1 MIRVLEL
8 AIISIVLAAAVVL
21 GFLYLKTMV
30 STGQEVQK
38 LRQVLQELETTF
50 VYLRPVRYRICLRI
64 ATVETANTTLIIDG
78 EVIVVEHVVKIY
90 IGNTHYDCIWYRP
103 WLCFNIYEM
112 CGIID
117 LSRLGDRYYILH
129 RDVLCSYVN
138 VWVEKYG
145 NIQIVHIS

>member
-8 AIISIVLAAAVVL
+8 AIICTVLAAAVVL

-50 VYLRPVRYRICLRI
+50 VYLRPVKYHVCLRV
-64 ATVETANTTLIIDG
+64 AAVETANSTIVLDG
-78 EVIVVEHVVKIY
+78 KVLVVRHVVKIH
-90 IGNTHYDCIWYRP
+90 IGNLHCTCTWYRP
-103 WLCFNIYEM
+103 WLCFNIYKM